1 MAQYVDKSLA
11 TDEAILMRGRWPLFY
26 WVGAWLQLIVLGIVI
41 IGVFLFLV
49 AVVRMKTTEFAVTDK
64 RVILKRG
71 WIKRTTEELAVES
84 IEGVHLD
91 QSFWGRIFRYG
102 RIVVT
107 GTGEAQ
113 IHFPPMAEPIAF
125 RRAIEDA
132 RSRGREMHLSGE
144 DKEALVAVAE
154 AAQHSAK
161 TDTVHTPPRRRAS
174 FVGLFGR

>member
-1 MAQYVDKSLA
+1 MTQYVDKSLA
-11 TDEAILMRGRWPLFY
+11 SDETILMRGRWPLFY

-41 IGVFLFLV
+41 IGVVLFV
-49 AVVRMKTTEFAVTDK
+49 AAVVRMTTTEFAVTDK

-102 RIVVT
+102 KIVVS

-113 IHFPPMAEPIAF
+113 IHFPPMAEPIEF

-132 RSRGREMHLSGE
+132 RSRGREMHLASE
-144 DKEALVAVAE
+144 EKEALVVVAE
-154 AAQHSAK
+154 AAK
-161 TDTVHTPPRRRAS
+161 ETTVAEPAPVAARRRPS
-174 FVGLFGR
+174 FVGLLGR

>member
-41 IGVFLFLV
+41 VGVVLFIV
-49 AVVRMKTTEFAVTDK
+49 ALVRMTTTEFAVTDK

-71 WIKRTTEELAVES
+71 WIRRTTEELAVES

-91 QSFWGRIFRYG
+91 QSIWGRLFRYG

-132 RSRGREMHLSGE
+132 RSRGREMHLAGE
-144 DKEALVAVAE
+144 EKEALVAVAD
-154 AAQHSAK
+154 AAKETASDPMRA
-161 TDTVHTPPRRRAS
+161 TPRRRGS
-174 FVGLFGR
+174 FVGLLGR

>member
-1 MAQYVDKSLA
+1 MTQYVDKSLA
-11 TDEAILMRGRWPLFY
+11 TDEEILMRGRWPLFY
-26 WVGAWLQLIVLGIVI
+26 WIGAWLQLILLGIVV
-41 IGVFLFLV
+41 IGIFLFIA
-49 AVVRMKTTEFAVTDK
+49 AVVRMRTTEFAVTDK

-102 RIVVT
+102 KIVVT

-113 IHFPPMAEPIAF
+113 IHFPPMPEPIAF

-132 RSRGREMHLSGE
+132 RSLGREMHLAGE
-144 DKEALVAVAE
+144 EKEALVAVAE
-154 AAQHSAK
+154 AAQHTAK
-161 TDTVHTPPRRRAS
+161 DDRAHAPPRRRAS